1 MKLFDKKYMTLTVPA
16 WAVAIMMIVGTIF
29 TVWLVLT
36 IIVRTPL
43 GSYLPGYM
51 TRDERTHTM
60 ESMMRLDSLE
70 HQMRVQ
76 QAYLAEM
83 TRIMLARQEADS
95 LQRYDSV
102 ASYIS
107 DTIIAA
113 SAMEKEFAQQ
123 YQERERFGV
132 NALAD
137 IEQLQGMTF
146 FTPLRGK
153 VERDSVFA
161 KDTVRYVSTNL
172 HIVPENATAV
182 IAPVNCTVVQ
192 RLLNFGGK
200 WQMILQAQSD
210 YLMIFTGL
218 DKPLADEGE
227 TVRQGTPFAQAANDK
242 TPVGI
247 DIWHAG
253 KQTDPERLMDFKI
266 PEIETTNKKQK

>member
-16 WAVAIMMIVGTIF
+16 WVAAILIVAATVF

-70 HQMRVQ
+70 HQLRVQ
-76 QAYLAEM
+76 QVYLAEM

-95 LQRYDSV
+95 LQHYDSV

-113 SAMEKEFAQQ
+113 STMEKEFAQQ
-123 YQERERFGV
+123 YLEKERFGV
-132 NALAD
+132 NALSD
-137 IEQLQGMTF
+137 IDKIQGQTF
-146 FTPLRGK
+146 FAPLQGK
-153 VERDSVFA
+153 VERDSTFS
-161 KDTVRYVSTNL
+161 KGDTITSTNVRIL
-172 HIVPENATAV
+172 PEASTAV
-182 IAPVNCTVVQ
+182 LAPLNSTVI
-192 RLLNFGGK
+192 RRELNFGGK
-200 WQMILQAQSD
+200 WQMILQAQND
-210 YLMIFTGL
+210 YVMIFTGL

-227 TVRQGTPFAQAANDK
+227 TLRQGTPFAQAANDK

-247 DIWHAG
+247 DVWHTG
-253 KQTDPERLMDFKI
+253 KQLDPEKLMDFKKQ
-266 PEIETTNKKQK
+266 EITNKKQK